1 MRWAP
6 SAFNTHKSKIEE
18 RGEPLVA
25 KKKKILVLNGPNL
38 NLLGKRQPEI
48 YGRLTLDQI
57 NKKIQALAKELG
69 VEIDIRQ
76 SNSEGQLVDWIQAA
90 PGKFNA
96 IVINPAAYTH
106 SSVAIR
112 DAITAAGIPAVEVHI
127 SNIYNREEFR
137 KHSYIAGAAV
147 GQIAGFG
154 VESYLLGLRAAVSQ
168 L

>member
-1 MRWAP
+1 M
-6 SAFNTHKSKIEE
+6 
-18 RGEPLVA
+18 A
-25 KKKKILVLNGPNL
+25 KKKKILILNGPNL

-48 YGRLTLDQI
+48 YGRLTLEQI
-57 NKKIQALAKELG
+57 NKKIRELAEELG
-69 VEIDIRQ
+69 VEVTIRQ
-76 SNSEGQLVDWIQAA
+76 SNSEGELVGWVQEA
-90 PGKFNA
+90 PKEFGA

-106 SSVAIR
+106 SSVALR

-127 SNIYNREEFR
+127 SNIYKREEFR

-154 VESYLLGLRAAVSQ
+154 VQSYLLGIRAALEQ